1 VAKVFATLRV
11 TGHVSDGV
19 ARDLLAQLRSFT
31 DACDAVGVEVKQSVD
46 VTGLEPEPAFTA
58 GGFVTPA
65 ALSGGNDG
73 GPESVIP
80 LADLKIPSPDE
91 IEKAWLSKKVVF
103 PKHGKG
109 AK

>member
-46 VTGLEPEPAFTA
+46 VTGLEPEPPPVVVPVVAEPEPDVQA
-58 GGFVTPA
+58 PVKAEEPEKPA
-65 ALSGGNDG
+65 
-73 GPESVIP
+73 VV
-80 LADLKIPSPDE
+80 
-91 IEKAWLSKKVVF
+91 EKADARKS
-103 PKHGKG
+103 GKG